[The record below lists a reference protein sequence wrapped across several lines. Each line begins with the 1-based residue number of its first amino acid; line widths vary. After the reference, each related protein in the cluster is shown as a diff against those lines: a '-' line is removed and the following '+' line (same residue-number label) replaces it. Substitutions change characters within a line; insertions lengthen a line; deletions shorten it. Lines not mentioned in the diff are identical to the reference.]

1 MAPVY
6 SGISI
11 LEIKTRFEVF
21 LLSNFLYSIA
31 VVARLFLQFEVLSI
45 IVFTLLGLFNPY
57 MIPGVKSFFGK
68 MSRLTMG
75 PVQRLCPF
83 LKGDALDFT
92 PVVTVLAIVFIDFF
106 LVSSLFDLAQNL
118 R

>member
-1 MAPVY
+1 
-6 SGISI
+6 
-11 LEIKTRFEVF
+11 
-21 LLSNFLYSIA
+21 
-31 VVARLFLQFEVLSI
+31 
-45 IVFTLLGLFNPY
+45 
-57 MIPGVKSFFGK
+57 
-68 MSRLTMG
+68 MG

>member
-1 MAPVY
+1 M
-6 SGISI
+6 
-11 LEIKTRFEVF
+11 F

-57 MIPGVKSFFGK
+57 MIPGVKSFFWK
-68 MSRLTMG
+68 DVQTHYG
-75 PVQRLCPF
+75 PGAKVVPF
-83 LKGDALDFT
+83 LE
-92 PVVTVLAIVFIDFF
+92 
-106 LVSSLFDLAQNL
+106 